1 MFKEIK
7 FLKMI
12 KNIEILFENVYNKIN
27 IKLGVTVMKINL
39 QRLDTEQVNENTKN
53 IDSLSTI
60 DMITTI
66 NNEDKKVALAV
77 EKVIPDIARAVDE
90 TFNRIKN
97 GGRLIYIGAGT
108 SGRLG
113 VLDASECPP
122 TYGVDFELVQGIMA
136 GGKDAMFKAKE
147 GAEDSKELAVEDL
160 KNINITKKDMVI
172 GLAASGRTPYVIG
185 GLEYA
190 KSIGAGTGAISCVN
204 DSEISKYAECPI
216 EVVVGAEVVTGST
229 RMKSG
234 TAQKMVLNMI
244 STGVMIK
251 LGKVYGNLMID
262 VKATNEKLVERAK
275 GIIIKC
281 TGCTREVA
289 EEYMNI
295 TGDDVR
301 LSIFMILSNLNK
313 KQSIDALNKN
323 DNNIRKALESVN
335 A

>member
-1 MFKEIK
+1 MFTEIK
-7 FLKMI
+7 FLKKI
-12 KNIEILFENVYNKIN
+12 KNIEILFGNVYNKIKIN
-27 IKLGVTVMKINL
+27 LGVTVMKINL

-77 EKVIPDIARAVDE
+77 EKVIPNIAKAVDE
-90 TFNRIKN
+90 TFKRIKN
-97 GGRLIYIGAGT
+97 EGSLIYIGAGT

-136 GGKDAMFKAKE
+136 GGKEAMFKAKE
-147 GAEDSKELAVEDL
+147 GAEDSKELAIEDL
-160 KNINITKKDMVI
+160 KNINLTEKDMVI

-190 KSIGAGTGAISCVN
+190 KSIGAGTGAVSCVN
-204 DSEISKYAECPI
+204 DSEISKCAEYPI
-216 EVVVGAEVVTGST
+216 EVIVGAEAVTGST

-275 GIIIKC
+275 GIIMKC

-289 EEYMNI
+289 EEHMNI

-301 LSIFMILSNLNK
+301 LSIFMILSKLNK
-313 KQSIDALNKN
+313 KQSIEALNKN
-323 DNNIRKALESVN
+323 DNNIRTALESVN

>member
-1 MFKEIK
+1 MEID
-7 FLKMI
+7 LK
-12 KNIEILFENVYNKIN
+12 K
-27 IKLGVTVMKINL
+27 
-39 QRLDTEQVNENTKN
+39 LDTEQVNENTKS

-77 EKVIPDIARAVDE
+77 ENVIPNIASVVDE
-90 TFNRIKN
+90 TYDRLKR

-122 TYGVDFELVQGIMA
+122 TYGVDFELVKGIMA

-160 KNINITKKDMVI
+160 KDINLTEKDMVI

-190 KSIGAGTGAISCVN
+190 KKIKAGTGSISCVN
-204 DSEISKYAECPI
+204 NSEISKIADFPV
-216 EVVVGAEVVTGST
+216 EVIVGPEVVTGST

-275 GIIIKC
+275 GIIMKC

-289 EEYMNI
+289 EEHMNI

-301 LSIFMILSNLNK
+301 LSIFMILSDLDK
-313 KQSIDALNKN
+313 EQSIEFLSKN
-323 DNNIRKALESVN
+323 DNNIRKALESIN
-335 A
+335 T